1 MSKQGNTAFLI
12 FYLLVA
18 YILAQFF
25 WWTYLIMSLNQELYI
40 LREDGDIDTKF
51 LMILGEG
58 SIFLILLIVGALQ
71 IRKTF
76 KKEISLAQQQNNFL
90 LSITHELKS
99 PLASIKL
106 QIETLIKHDLETKQ
120 QNEIFSKVLLD
131 ANRLNDLVDNVLLA
145 SQINDESFVLDKQN
159 QNIVPIISELVVKF
173 SKYASNFNIEFS
185 SKETELI
192 LPIDSMAFSSIVI
205 NLIENALKYSDQ
217 NSNILVA
224 LGLKSEGIV
233 LVVKDEGSGIS
244 DEDKSKVF
252 DKFYRGNDEL
262 RRKTKGTGLGLYIV
276 KYLVSKHN
284 GSILIKDNSPKGSIF
299 EVTFNKN

>member
-1 MSKQGNTAFLI
+1 
-12 FYLLVA
+12 
-18 YILAQFF
+18 
-25 WWTYLIMSLNQELYI
+25 MSLNQELYI

-159 QNIVPIISELVVKF
+159 QNIVPIISELVGKF
-173 SKYASNFNIEFS
+173 SKSASNFNIEFS

>member
-1 MSKQGNTAFLI
+1 
-12 FYLLVA
+12 
-18 YILAQFF
+18 
-25 WWTYLIMSLNQELYI
+25 
-40 LREDGDIDTKF
+40 
-51 LMILGEG
+51 
-58 SIFLILLIVGALQ
+58 
-71 IRKTF
+71 
-76 KKEISLAQQQNNFL
+76 
-90 LSITHELKS
+90 
-99 PLASIKL
+99 
-106 QIETLIKHDLETKQ
+106 
-120 QNEIFSKVLLD
+120 
-131 ANRLNDLVDNVLLA
+131 
-145 SQINDESFVLDKQN
+145 
-159 QNIVPIISELVVKF
+159 
-173 SKYASNFNIEFS
+173 
-185 SKETELI
+185 
-192 LPIDSMAFSSIVI
+192 MAFSSIVI